1 MLGFQFDPQGRKHPS
16 GPMFLLLADRY
27 WVGVLGG
34 PTPLL
39 LNVASAAG
47 RILAN
52 FIISGSE
59 HEYYHDLETQ

>member
-1 MLGFQFDPQGRKHPS
+1 
-16 GPMFLLLADRY
+16 MFLLLADRY